1 MKEVILTHD
10 QITHI
15 LRRMA
20 FQILESNANETELTI
35 AGIDGS
41 GYLLAQK
48 IAAELE
54 KVSDIQLQVIKV
66 SLNKKAPKAEEI
78 SLDHQKPLSDKSVV
92 LVDDVLNS
100 GATLMYGC
108 LPFLKQGVRKLKT
121 AVLVNRNHKRYP
133 VKADFKGISLST
145 STRTHIEVTLED
157 GDYSAYLQ

>member
-1 MKEVILTHD
+1 MKEEILNHD

-20 FQILESNANETELTI
+20 FQILESNANETHITI

-41 GYLLAQK
+41 GYILAQK
-48 IAAELE
+48 IAAELTR
-54 KVSDIQLQVIKV
+54 VSDLKLKVIKV
-66 SLNKKAPKAEEI
+66 SLDKKAPTAEKI
-78 SLDHQKPLSDKSVV
+78 TLDSEDRLSGESVL

-145 STRTHIEVTLED
+145 STQTHVEVSLEENA
-157 GDYSAYLQ
+157 YSAYLE

>member
-48 IAAELE
+48 IASELD

>member
-15 LRRMA
+15 LRRIA

-54 KVSDIQLQVIKV
+54 KVSDIQLLVIKV

-78 SLDHQKPLSDKSVV
+78 ALDHQKSLRDKSVV

-145 STRTHIEVTLED
+145 STQTHIEVTLED
-157 GDYSAYLQ
+157 GAYSAYLQ

>member
-1 MKEVILTHD
+1 MKEEILNHD

-20 FQILESNANETELTI
+20 FQILESNANETHITI

-41 GYLLAQK
+41 GYILAQK
-48 IAAELE
+48 IAAELT
-54 KVSDIQLQVIKV
+54 KVSDLKLKVIKV
-66 SLNKKAPKAEEI
+66 SLDKKAPTAEKI
-78 SLDHQKPLSDKSVV
+78 TLDSEDRLSGESVL

-145 STRTHIEVTLED
+145 STQTHVEVSLEENA
-157 GDYSAYLQ
+157 YSAYLE

>member
-1 MKEVILTHD
+1 MKEVILTHE

>member
-66 SLNKKAPKAEEI
+66 SLDKKTPKAEEI
-78 SLDHQKPLSDKSVV
+78 TLDHQKPLSDKSVV

>member
-1 MKEVILTHD
+1 MKEEILNHD
-10 QITHI
+10 QIAHI

-20 FQILESNANETELTI
+20 FQILESNANETHITI

-41 GYLLAQK
+41 GYILAQK
-48 IAAELE
+48 IAAELT
-54 KVSDIQLQVIKV
+54 KVSDLKLKVIKV
-66 SLNKKAPKAEEI
+66 SLDKKAPTAEKI
-78 SLDHQKPLSDKSVV
+78 TLDSEDRLSGESVL

-145 STRTHIEVTLED
+145 STQTHVEVSLEENA
-157 GDYSAYLQ
+157 YSAYLE

>member
-20 FQILESNANETELTI
+20 FQILESNANETQLII

-41 GYLLAQK
+41 GYILAQK
-48 IAAELE
+48 IATALE
-54 KVSDIQLQVIKV
+54 EVSDLKLVVIKV

-78 SLDHQKPLSDKSVV
+78 TLDHTSSLSDESVV

-108 LPFLKQGVRKLKT
+108 LPFLQQGVRKLKT
-121 AVLVNRNHKRYP
+121 AVLVNRNHKRFP

-145 STRTHIEVTLED
+145 STQTHVEVTLD
-157 GDYSAYLQ
+157 TNAYSAYLE

>member
-1 MKEVILTHD
+1 MKEEILNHD

-20 FQILESNANETELTI
+20 FQILESNANETHITI

-41 GYLLAQK
+41 GYILAQK
-48 IAAELE
+48 IAAELTR
-54 KVSDIQLQVIKV
+54 VSDLKLKVIKV
-66 SLNKKAPKAEEI
+66 SLDKKAPTAEKI
-78 SLDHQKPLSDKSVV
+78 TLDSEDRLSGESVL

-145 STRTHIEVTLED
+145 STQTHVEVTLEENA
-157 GDYSAYLQ
+157 YSAYLE

>member
-1 MKEVILTHD
+1 MKEVILTHE

-78 SLDHQKPLSDKSVV
+78 SLDHQKLLSDKSVV